1 VPFRRRHYNLRLL
14 LKYRASITPVL
25 RGRRDLPGQRL
36 TLEPDPPASLKNRGF
51 LRAILAMQKFFDFC
65 NTGRL
70 AAMTHSGKALS
81 DISD

>member
-1 VPFRRRHYNLRLL
+1 VPFQRRHYNLRLL

-36 TLEPDPPASLKNRGF
+36 TLQPDPPCVS
-51 LRAILAMQKFFDFC
+51 QKPWFFEGDSGDAEVFDFC